1 MALTLNDLAG
11 TDLAEGEEASKA
23 ARQFLPSTYILSDS
37 LAGDEVSERDTFS
50 FCQQASQHDQ
60 LILLLL
66 VDGL

>member
-1 MALTLNDLAG
+1 MTLYDLAG
-11 TDLAEGEEASKA
+11 SDLAEGEEASEA
-23 ARQFLPSTYILSDS
+23 ARHYLPSTHILSDS
-37 LAGDEVSERDTFS
+37 LAGDEVPERDTFS